1 MTQVFRMFPGVHRSR
16 TGIRSLPQPHRKLL
30 VGSHMRLRVHDYS
43 GHPFQVQLSRELAR
57 RGHDVLHEYST
68 QYVTGHGKLTVTEGD
83 PRRLRI
89 EGVQARPPIR
99 KYDPLARMRFELSY
113 ARAWRARLERD
124 SAEVIVACNVP
135 LFAL

>member
-1 MTQVFRMFPGVHRSR
+1 RINLTLTQPRRDP
-16 TGIRSLPQPHRKLL
+16 L
-30 VGSHMRLRVHDYS
+30 VGPVMRITVHDYS

-68 QYVTGHGKLTVTEGD
+68 QYVTGHGKLTVTDGD
-83 PRRLRI
+83 PRTLRI
-89 EGVQARPPIR
+89 EGVQARRPIR

-124 SAEVIVACNVP
+124 SAGG
-135 LFAL
+135 